1 MTELFHRI
9 NSNVYDVSGAGG
21 TKRDKNCLSF
31 WCWQVLLSCS
41 VWLNSYQRAI
51 SEQMQCTD
59 QRWDQYECQHWDK
72 YKCQHCMFLSLQQ
85 RDLHQVVTTRRN
97 LLSSMEAE
105 PSRSQSISWAKFN
118 LLEFMILLFLG
129 VTYNWCVCLILNQCA
144 YWKLWV
150 VQNCITPVQVEDIW
164 SHPLQSIALAEWKK
178 NCPTDLNKETHG

>member
-1 MTELFHRI
+1 MSAEQ
-9 NSNVYDVSGAGG
+9 AGG
-21 TKRDKNCLSF
+21 AKRDKNCLSF

-72 YKCQHCMFLSLQQ
+72 YKCRHCMFLSLQQ

-97 LLSSMEAE
+97 LLFSMEAE
-105 PSRSQSISWAKFN
+105 PSRSQSISWGKFN
-118 LLEFMILLFLG
+118 LLEFMLLLFLG

-150 VQNCITPVQVEDIW
+150 VQNCISPSPSW
-164 SHPLQSIALAEWKK
+164 RYLKSSIAIHRIGWMKK
-178 NCPTDLNKETHG
+178 ICTTDLNKETHS

>member
-1 MTELFHRI
+1 MSAEQARRCKTRQKLFVI
-9 NSNVYDVSGAGG
+9 LML
-21 TKRDKNCLSF
+21 TSF
-31 WCWQVLLSCS
+31 VVVFS
-41 VWLNSYQRAI
+41 VIKFI
-51 SEQMQCTD
+51 SESHLTAKQMQCTG

-72 YKCQHCMFLSLQQ
+72 YKCQHCMCLSLQQ

-105 PSRSQSISWAKFN
+105 PSRSQSISWGKFN
-118 LLEFMILLFLG
+118 LLEFIILLFLG

-178 NCPTDLNKETHG
+178 FAQQI